1 MKNFELWNPTR
12 LVFGENR
19 IEEVNKHIPADAKNI
34 MVLFGGGSVKKN
46 GIYDLVHTALK
57 DRNVIDFG
65 GIEANPRY
73 ETIMKARTLAIKE
86 NVDFLLA
93 VGGGSVIDATKLLC
107 VAIPFTES
115 EPWDIIK
122 KGLGKKVTEAVP
134 FGTILTLPA
143 TGSEMNSGSVV
154 TREETKEKLAFG
166 GPLCFPKFSIL
177 DPRVVASLPQ
187 RQIVNGIT
195 DAFTH
200 VLEQYIT
207 YPADAPLQ
215 DRIAEGVLQTLVEIG
230 PQVIANPGD
239 STVAGNFMWCCT
251 MALNG
256 LIQQGVP
263 TDWATHMIGHE
274 LTALYEIDHARTLA
288 IIGPNLYRVMFNN
301 KKDKLAQYGER
312 VWGITEGSIEHRA
325 QATIERTVEFFHSMG
340 IDTKIS
346 DYTEDYAEVAKTIVD
361 RFADRKWLGLGERQ
375 DISLEKV
382 QEIVEMSI

>member
-34 MVLFGGGSVKKN
+34 LLVYGGGSIKKN
-46 GIYDLVHTALK
+46 GIYDDVKKSLADK
-57 DRNVIDFG
+57 NVVDFS
-65 GIEANPRY
+65 GIEPNPRY
-73 ETIMKARTLAIKE
+73 ETIMKAREVAIQE
-86 NVDFLLA
+86 NIDFILA
-93 VGGGSVIDATKLLC
+93 VGGGSVIDATKFLC

-115 EPWDIIK
+115 DPWDIIK
-122 KGLGKKVTEAVP
+122 KGLGKKVKEAIP
-134 FGTILTLPA
+134 FGTVLTLPA

-154 TREETKEKLAFG
+154 TREETKEKLPFG
-166 GPLCFPKFSIL
+166 GPLCFPKFSVL
-177 DPRVVASLPQ
+177 DPRVVASLPE
-187 RQIVNGIT
+187 RQLVNGIT

-200 VLEQYIT
+200 VLEQYLT
-207 YPADAPLQ
+207 YPAQAPLQ
-215 DRIAEGVLQTLVEIG
+215 DRFAEGILQTLVEIA

-239 STVAGNFMWCCT
+239 STLAGNFMWCCT

-301 KKDKLAQYGER
+301 KKDKLVQYGER
-312 VWGITEGSIEHRA
+312 VWGITEGSEEERA

-340 IDTKIS
+340 IKTKIS
-346 DYTEDYAEVAKTIVD
+346 DYTDNHSEVVKTITS
-361 RFADRKWLGLGERQ
+361 RFEERKWVGLGERG
-375 DISLEKV
+375 DITLEKV

>member
-34 MVLFGGGSVKKN
+34 LLVYGGGSIKKN
-46 GIYDLVHTALK
+46 GIYDDVKKSLA
-57 DRNVIDFG
+57 DRNVVDFG
-65 GIEANPRY
+65 GIEPNPRY
-73 ETIMKARTLAIKE
+73 ETIMKARELAIKE
-86 NVDFLLA
+86 NIDFILA
-93 VGGGSVIDATKLLC
+93 VGGGSVIDATKFLC

-115 EPWDIIK
+115 DPWDIIK

-134 FGTILTLPA
+134 FGTVLTLPA

-154 TREETKEKLAFG
+154 TREGTKEKLAFG
-166 GPLCFPKFSIL
+166 GPLCFPKFSVL
-177 DPRVVASLPQ
+177 DPRVVASLPE
-187 RQIVNGIT
+187 RQVVNGLT

-200 VLEQYIT
+200 VLEQYLT
-207 YPADAPLQ
+207 YPAQAPLQ
-215 DRIAEGVLQTLVEIG
+215 DRFAEGILQTLVEIA

-239 STVAGNFMWCCT
+239 STLAGNFMWCCT

-301 KKDKLAQYGER
+301 KKDKLVQYGER
-312 VWGITEGSIEHRA
+312 VWGITEGSEEDKA

-340 IDTKIS
+340 IKTKIS
-346 DYTEDYAEVAKTIVD
+346 DYTEDHAEVAKTITS
-361 RFADRKWLGLGERQ
+361 RFEERKWLGLGERG
-375 DISLEKV
+375 DITLEKV